1 MNGLYTFLYALCRF
15 GFFLWHP
22 VFRVH
27 GRENIP
33 EGGALIC
40 CNHSGMADPLWVIF
54 AMGRKN
60 RMKIMAKVQL
70 IRIPLLGPFLQW
82 AGVFGVDR
90 GNNDI
95 SAIKTAL
102 RVLKEGQKLLLFPE
116 GTRVRPPKRI
126 PAKSGAAMLATRT
139 DSLVVPVYVT
149 PRSAPFVPVDL
160 YFGHPYRMQ
169 YEGKKPSLEDLQA
182 LSDGL
187 LDQIYAMGARA

>member
-1 MNGLYTFLYALCRF
+1 MNGLYTFLYALCRL

-90 GNNDI
+90 GNKDI
-95 SAIKTAL
+95 GAIKTAL

-160 YFGHPYRMQ
+160 YFGTPYRMQ
-169 YEGKKPSLEDLQA
+169 YEGKKPSLEDLQS

-187 LDQIYAMGARA
+187 LDEIYAMGARA

>member
-1 MNGLYTFLYALCRF
+1 MNGLYTFLYTLCRL

-95 SAIKTAL
+95 GAIKTAL

-160 YFGHPYRMQ
+160 YFGAPYRMQ
-169 YEGKKPSLEDLQA
+169 YEGKKPSLEELQT

-187 LDQIYAMGARA
+187 LDEIYAMGAKA

>member
-1 MNGLYTFLYALCRF
+1 MNAIYSFLYTLCRI
-15 GFFLWHP
+15 GFFVWHP

-27 GRENIP
+27 GRENVP

-60 RMKIMAKVQL
+60 RMRIMAKVQL
-70 IRIPLLGPFLQW
+70 IRTPVLGKFLEW
-82 AGVFGVDR
+82 VGVFGVDR

-95 SAIKTAL
+95 NAIKTAL

-116 GTRVRPPKRI
+116 GTRVKPPKRI
-126 PAKSGAAMLATRT
+126 PAKSGAALFATRT

-149 PRSAPFVPVDL
+149 PRRAPFVPVDL
-160 YFGHPYRMQ
+160 TFGTPYRME
-169 YEGKKPSLEDLQA
+169 YEGKKPTPAELQS
-182 LSDGL
+182 LSDAL
-187 LDQIYAMGARA
+187 MDQIYAMGATK

>member
-1 MNGLYTFLYALCRF
+1 
-15 GFFLWHP
+15 
-22 VFRVH
+22 
-27 GRENIP
+27 
-33 EGGALIC
+33 
-40 CNHSGMADPLWVIF
+40 
-54 AMGRKN
+54 
-60 RMKIMAKVQL
+60 MAKVQL

-95 SAIKTAL
+95 GAIKTEL

-160 YFGHPYRMQ
+160 YFGTPYRMQ
-169 YEGKKPSLEDLQA
+169 YEGKKPSLEDLQS

-187 LDQIYAMGARA
+187 LDEIYAMGARA

>member
-1 MNGLYTFLYALCRF
+1 MNGLYTFLYTLCRL

-95 SAIKTAL
+95 GAIKTAL

-160 YFGHPYRMQ
+160 YFGTPYRMQ
-169 YEGKKPSLEDLQA
+169 YEGKKPSL
-182 LSDGL
+182 
-187 LDQIYAMGARA
+187 